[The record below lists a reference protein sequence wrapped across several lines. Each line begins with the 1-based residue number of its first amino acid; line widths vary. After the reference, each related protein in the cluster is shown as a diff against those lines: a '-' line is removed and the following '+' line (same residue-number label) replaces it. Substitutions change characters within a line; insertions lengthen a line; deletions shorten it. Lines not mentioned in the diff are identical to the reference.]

1 MRAISMRRLAGTA
14 GALLLIGTT
23 VLTSAGAA
31 LAAVPNATATSEA
44 LPAQFSAGNNAG
56 FRGRYEFQDGS
67 TLARLY
73 LRIDVTGADS
83 NIYLSVTRNGR
94 AVACARAIPVECSFK
109 GVRFGEVV
117 IATAAFAPTAGAT
130 QVAATYRWSTTGQ
143 TGSDSGGTSHGD
155 TWPNPLVTE
164 VASLSTDPDYGGGFN
179 AASNGAVGNLQVVS
193 SSNPQATRLAG
204 LPAGVRATVLDGAG
218 ATGSCTTNADVDC
231 TALIGEWSEVTVG
244 DGQSFGTAFT
254 IVITFD
260 AGTPRGFVHSYLDE
274 NGDLQQELVGPCAK
288 KSPTYPCFT
297 WSARTNEAT
306 IYTYH
311 NGSWRGL

>member
-1 MRAISMRRLAGTA
+1 MRATSMRRLAGTA

-23 VLTSAGAA
+23 VLTSAGAV

-83 NIYLSVTRNGR
+83 NVYLSVTRNGN

-109 GVRFGEVV
+109 GVRFGEV
-117 IATAAFAPTAGAT
+117 ILATAAFAPTAGAT
-130 QVAATYRWSTTGQ
+130 AVSATYRWSTTGS
-143 TGSDSGGTSHGD
+143 TGSDGGTSHGD
-155 TWPNPLVTE
+155 TWPNPLVTRT
-164 VASLSTDPDYGGGFN
+164 SNLSTDSNYAGGFN
-179 AASNGAVGNLQVVS
+179 ITSNGTVANLQVVS
-193 SSNPQATRLAG
+193 ASNPQATRLAG

-218 ATGSCTTNADVDC
+218 ASGSCTPNADVDC

-260 AGTPRGFVHSYLDE
+260 SGTPRGFVHSYLDA

-288 KSPTYPCFT
+288 KNPTYPCFT